1 MAWTEQSAVSDT
13 YKELQGVSD
22 TFKAQNLMSDTWVS
36 LIVTYGGF
44 QADAFQTNA
53 FQMGEVGI
61 SDSWGLAQPST
72 DLFVKQGEAL

>member
-1 MAWTEQSAVSDT
+1 MAWTKQSAVTDT

-53 FQMGEVGI
+53 FKWEKWVFQI
-61 SDSWGLAQPST
+61 HGLGN
-72 DLFVKQGEAL
+72 K

>member
-1 MAWTEQSAVSDT
+1 MAWTKQSAVTDT

-61 SDSWGLAQPST
+61 SDTWTGQQVVSNT
-72 DLFVKQGEAL
+72 FVPQGEA